1 MPWLAVNEQILKQI
15 YKKATIFVEKENLLK
30 HENAP
35 NQGTAIQVLP
45 VSYPWRSKFARAKTF
60 IQCWKVG
67 FTIPSSGITIFKSN
81 GVTKDLTCR
90 KTQESQLL
98 EAQSLRSVYGG

>member
-15 YKKATIFVEKENLLK
+15 YKKATKFVEKENLLK

-45 VSYPWRSKFARAKTF
+45 VSYPLRSKFTRAKAYTMLESWLHNSL
-60 IQCWKVG
+60 ITHYNLQKQQ
-67 FTIPSSGITIFKSN
+67 GIK
-81 GVTKDLTCR
+81 R
-90 KTQESQLL
+90 P
-98 EAQSLRSVYGG
+98 YM

>member
-35 NQGTAIQVLP
+35 NQGTAIQV
-45 VSYPWRSKFARAKTF
+45 
-60 IQCWKVG
+60 
-67 FTIPSSGITIFKSN
+67 
-81 GVTKDLTCR
+81 
-90 KTQESQLL
+90 
-98 EAQSLRSVYGG
+98 

>member
-35 NQGTAIQVLP
+35 NKGIAIQV
-45 VSYPWRSKFARAKTF
+45 
-60 IQCWKVG
+60 
-67 FTIPSSGITIFKSN
+67 
-81 GVTKDLTCR
+81 
-90 KTQESQLL
+90 
-98 EAQSLRSVYGG
+98 